1 MPDRVRPAR
10 SHRRTQLVRT
20 VAAVVVSVLVVLGG
34 DGWSGHRDRGT
45 DTLGT
50 DTLGSVAPPAT
61 APPHPT
67 PIRTGHPAA
76 ATTLP
81 APMSMRR
88 STPTRLVIPAIGVDS
103 GLVGLGIQPDGSL
116 EVPSTGFPAGWFTGA
131 PTPGELGP
139 AVIAGHVHWQGRWG
153 VFRRLGTLER
163 GDTVTI
169 DRADGSVAVFRVTR
183 TEQVSKDAFPTKQ
196 VYGLSST
203 PGCGSS
209 PVVGSTSSRGRTR
222 PTSSSS
228 PT

>member
-1 MPDRVRPAR
+1 
-10 SHRRTQLVRT
+10 
-20 VAAVVVSVLVVLGG
+20 
-34 DGWSGHRDRGT
+34 
-45 DTLGT
+45 
-50 DTLGSVAPPAT
+50 
-61 APPHPT
+61 
-67 PIRTGHPAA
+67 
-76 ATTLP
+76 
-81 APMSMRR
+81 MSMRR

-196 VYGLSST
+196 VYGNIQHAGLRLITCGGLDFLTRTYETNVIVFADLIQKRSS
-203 PGCGSS
+203 
-209 PVVGSTSSRGRTR
+209 
-222 PTSSSS
+222 
-228 PT
+228 

>member
-1 MPDRVRPAR
+1 
-10 SHRRTQLVRT
+10 
-20 VAAVVVSVLVVLGG
+20 
-34 DGWSGHRDRGT
+34 
-45 DTLGT
+45 
-50 DTLGSVAPPAT
+50 
-61 APPHPT
+61 
-67 PIRTGHPAA
+67 
-76 ATTLP
+76 
-81 APMSMRR
+81 MSMRR

-196 VYGLSST
+196 VYGNIQHAGLRLIT
-203 PGCGSS
+203 CGGLDFLTRTYETNVHRLRR
-209 PVVGSTSSRGRTR
+209 PDPEALLLAGSLVRRRTEPNSLARTHPWRAMLR
-222 PTSSSS
+222 PT
-228 PT
+228 PPATRITWVTDDWNH